1 MNRVFRLLGVVL
13 AFIWLHGAVSDVGTL
28 FGREPREIGAFE
40 EPYYTCNDANLYLR
54 GTARMR
60 RNDMYVESG
69 LRCLRSRPVVAVHQ
83 RRWQLECRAVLHL
96 RHAGVLC
103 RGRDQCAADWGTW
116 HEEGCWCESCNP
128 SDEVVGS
135 YPLETPLG
143 CVDCCYR
150 EYSVTTEELH
160 LQYCQDGR
168 YRGQYTVGTGYL
180 EDRRDYYCA
189 IESWAWCSEDHPN
202 PFYDCW

>member
-13 AFIWLHGAVSDVGTL
+13 AFIWLHGGVSEVGTL

-40 EPYYTCNDANLYLR
+40 EPYYTCNDANHTCEEQPGCGETRCTSNQDCGCDPDLWSQCINA
-54 GTARMR
+54 GGSWNAEPFCTC
-60 RNDMYVESG
+60 DMPACYAADV
-69 LRCLRSRPVVAVHQ
+69 
-83 RRWQLECRAVLHL
+83 
-96 RHAGVLC
+96 
-103 RGRDQCAADWGTW
+103 DQCANDWGTW
-116 HEEGCWCESCNP
+116 HQDGCWCESCNP

-202 PFYDCW
+202 PFYDCY